1 MFQHS
6 RRVQKTSY
14 KTRERDIKR
23 VCVCVRA
30 CTCIE
35 DLLPFYRRRTCS
47 VLSLN
52 QRRKQQFETVRE
64 SKLFVHRIL
73 RRFYFTTTKTC
84 ICVCVYVYTYI
95 YIYIWYALSF
105 RGHDIRLDIL
115 LLLRYENI
123 NDAFG
128 KLSGVIKETNKF
140 FFFFLFN
147 PFLQTSLYFEVKEN

>member
-14 KTRERDIKR
+14 KTRERDIKQ
-23 VCVCVRA
+23 VCV
-30 CTCIE
+30 E

-64 SKLFVHRIL
+64 SKLFVHCIL
-73 RRFYFTTTKTC
+73 RRFYFMALKH
-84 ICVCVYVYTYI
+84 IYVYACI

-105 RGHDIRLDIL
+105 CGHDIRLDIL

-128 KLSGVIKETNKF
+128 KLSGMIKETNKF
-140 FFFFLFN
+140 FF
-147 PFLQTSLYFEVKEN
+147 